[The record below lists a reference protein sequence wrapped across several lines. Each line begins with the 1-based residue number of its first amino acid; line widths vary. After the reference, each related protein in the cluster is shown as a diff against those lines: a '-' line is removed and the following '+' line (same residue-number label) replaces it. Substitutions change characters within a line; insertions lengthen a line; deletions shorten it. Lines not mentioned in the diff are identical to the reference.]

1 MRFCVI
7 NLAWDR
13 TYHQKTNY
21 CLVICSYVGSHTSF
35 QNLWHDK
42 QPQKLKT
49 KLNYFIN
56 DMVWQNIIK
65 GIFLCKT
72 FWLYA
77 RLLEECNGL
86 STSKLNYTYSKIIL
100 YVLKKTYRGI
110 FNLQS
115 KMAVNTKDKNSRYF
129 RCFLFEH

>member
-1 MRFCVI
+1 MSLFIQSCSYFLWLNLNNYCIIKKSKFVWFCVI
-7 NLAWDR
+7 HLAWDR

-21 CLVICSYVGSHTSF
+21 FLVICSYVGSHTSF

-49 KLNYFIN
+49 QLNYLIN
-56 DMVWQNIIK
+56 DIVWQNIIK

-77 RLLEECNGL
+77 RLLEERNGL
-86 STSKLNYTYSKIIL
+86 STSTLNYTYSKMIIIFTL
-100 YVLKKTYRGI
+100 YV
-110 FNLQS
+110 
-115 KMAVNTKDKNSRYF
+115 
-129 RCFLFEH
+129 